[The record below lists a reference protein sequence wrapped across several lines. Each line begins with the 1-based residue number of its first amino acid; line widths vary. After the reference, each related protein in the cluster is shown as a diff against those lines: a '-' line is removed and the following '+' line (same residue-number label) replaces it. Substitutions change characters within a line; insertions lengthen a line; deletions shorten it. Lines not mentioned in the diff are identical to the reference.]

1 MSMYT
6 IHCSDVSTIVFA
18 DAGVYMNKPGGT
30 VEEESSS
37 KTQSCSRS
45 KRHASSMHFWT
56 IILFINILYNRK

>member
-18 DAGVYMNKPGGT
+18 DVGMYMNKPGGT

-45 KRHASSMHFWT
+45 KRHASARISG
-56 IILFINILYNRK
+56 L